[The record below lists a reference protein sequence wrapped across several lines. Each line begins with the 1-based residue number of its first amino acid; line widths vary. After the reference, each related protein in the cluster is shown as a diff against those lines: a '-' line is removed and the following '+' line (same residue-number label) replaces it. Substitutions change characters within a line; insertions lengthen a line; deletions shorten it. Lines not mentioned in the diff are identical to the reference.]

1 MMTDQNDA
9 NSILKELTGGDQRA
23 ADRLMPMVYDEL
35 RMLAARHLRREAVNH
50 TLQPTAIA
58 NEAYLRMVDQTRVDW
73 KDRAHF
79 LAVAATAVRRVL
91 IDHARKKNSAKRGND
106 WQRVTLGDISAGQG
120 AATLDLLA
128 LEDALESLQ
137 KLNERQCR
145 VVQLRFFGGLTNE
158 EIAHILGVSRSTVVD
173 DWTIAKA
180 WLLSE
185 LSTEHP

>member
-1 MMTDQNDA
+1 MNDRNDA
-9 NSILKELTGGDQRA
+9 HTILEELTAGDQRA
-23 ADRLMPMVYDEL
+23 ADRLMPLVYDEL
-35 RMLAARHLRREAVNH
+35 RMLAARHLRREPVNH

-91 IDHARKKNSAKRGND
+91 IDHARKRNSAKRGND
-106 WQRVTLGDISAGQG
+106 WQRVTLGGINAAEG
-120 AATLDLLA
+120 AAHLDLLA
-128 LEDALESLQ
+128 LDDALTSLE

-158 EIAHILGVSRSTVVD
+158 EIAHVLGVSRSTVVD

-185 LSTEHP
+185 LSTDEQ

>member
-1 MMTDQNDA
+1 MSTEHDA
-9 NSILKELTGGDQRA
+9 NTILHDLAAGDQRA
-23 ADRLMPMVYDEL
+23 ADRLMPLVYDEL
-35 RMLAARHLRREAVNH
+35 RMLAARHLRREPANH

-58 NEAYLRMVDQTRVDW
+58 NEAYLRMLDQTRVDW

-79 LAVAATAVRRVL
+79 LAVAATAVRRIL
-91 IDHARKKNSAKRGND
+91 IDHARKRNSAKRGND
-106 WQRVTLGDISAGQG
+106 WQRVTLGDISAGEDV
-120 AATLDLLA
+120 TRLDLLA
-128 LEDALESLQ
+128 LEDALESLA

-158 EIAHILGVSRSTVVD
+158 EIAHVLDISRSTVVD

-185 LSTEHP
+185 LSIDDQ